1 MFTVSRSKHNPL
13 LTPCKTHAWESVAVF
28 NASPVIYENK
38 VHLLYRAM
46 STHEPMLGSG
56 FRMSIIAHATSPDG
70 VNFNER
76 SMFLVPEHA
85 FEKYGLEDPRVTAL
99 DDTHFIFYTALSGFP
114 FTADNIKIAVALSKD
129 LKTVDEK
136 HLVTPFNAK
145 AMVLFPEK
153 INNEYVAILSVDTDR
168 KPSHIA
174 IARFKSREQM
184 WSADYWHA
192 WYADL
197 DKHTL
202 KIKRRD
208 SDQVEVGA
216 TPLKTEKGWL
226 LIYSHIQD
234 YTSDRPIFG
243 VEALLLDLE
252 NPQRILQ
259 RTQGAFMV
267 PEEYYEHIGM
277 VPNIV
282 FPSGALLR
290 GNTIELYYGG
300 ADTVVA
306 VAYIP
311 LDTLLAA
318 MINEKSLCVRHEPIL
333 EPRAGLAWEEGGV
346 FNPAAVE
353 VEGNI
358 YILYRAATKNNAS
371 TIGLAISKNGISID
385 ERLDDPVFGPQD
397 HFELL
402 ADDKDRGFGT
412 EDPRVVKIN
421 GRLYMTYSAYNGK
434 VPRVAVSSIAVSD
447 VLARRFT
454 AWSTH
459 RVISPENFSDKNAC
473 IFPERIHGKY
483 VVFHRMEDHICADFV
498 SSLAFDEPLTRCLEV
513 MAPRHGMWDGRK
525 IGISTPP
532 LKTPEGWLLFYHGQS
547 DHRVY
552 RVGIALLDLHDP
564 TIVLARSA
572 YPVFVPKNDC
582 GLNDFGVTVV
592 FPCGLV
598 LRGDTIYLYYGA
610 CDRVTG
616 VATFSKSK
624 LLDTLKTVG
633 GN

>member
-1 MFTVSRSKHNPL
+1 MFTVTRSKYNPL
-13 LTPCKTHAWESVAVF
+13 LAPSKNHAWESVAAF
-28 NASPVIYENK
+28 NASPVLYSGRK
-38 VHLLYRAM
+38 HLFYRAM
-46 STHEPMLGSG
+46 SAYDPVMGSQ
-56 FRMSIIAHATSPDG
+56 FRMSIIAHAISQDG
-70 VNFNER
+70 IHYDER
-76 SMFLVPEHA
+76 CAFLIPEYD
-85 FEKYGLEDPRVTAL
+85 FEKYGLEDPRVTAI
-99 DDTHFIFYTALSGFP
+99 DGTHFIFYTALGGFP
-114 FTADNIKIAVALSKD
+114 FTADNIKIALALSKD
-129 LKTVDEK
+129 LKIVDEK

-174 IARFKSREQM
+174 IARFKTREQM

-234 YTSDRPIFG
+234 YTTDHPIFG

-252 NPQRILQ
+252 NPQIILH
-259 RTQGAFMV
+259 RTKGAFMV
-267 PEEYYEHIGM
+267 PEEYYERIGM
-277 VPNIV
+277 VQNIV

-306 VAYIP
+306 VAHIP
-311 LDTLLAA
+311 LDTMLAA
-318 MINEKSLCVRHEPIL
+318 MTNEKSLCVRHEPIL
-333 EPRAGLAWEEGGV
+333 EPREGTAWEEGGV
-346 FNPAAVE
+346 FNPATIE

-358 YILYRAATKNNAS
+358 YIFYRAATRNNAS
-371 TIGLAISKNGISID
+371 TIGLAISKNGVSID
-385 ERLDDPVFGPQD
+385 ERFDQPIFRPRE
-397 HFELL
+397 HFELPV
-402 ADDKDRGFGT
+402 DDRDRGFGT
-412 EDPRVVKIN
+412 EDPRIVKIG

-447 VLARRFT
+447 MLARRFT
-454 AWSTH
+454 AWSPH
-459 RVISPENFSDKNAC
+459 KVISPENISDKNAC
-473 IFPERIHGKY
+473 IFPEMISGKY
-483 VVFHRMEDHICADFV
+483 VVFHRIGENICADV
-498 SSLAFDEPLTRCLEV
+498 VDSLEFNQPLSRCLEV
-513 MAPRHGMWDGRK
+513 MGPRRGMWDGRK
-525 IGISTPP
+525 IGIATPP
-532 LKTPEGWLLFYHGQS
+532 LKTSKGWLLFYHGQS
-547 DHRVY
+547 EHRVY

-616 VATFSKSK
+616 VAKFLKSE
-624 LLDTLKTVG
+624 LLNTLKIAG
-633 GN
+633 DI